1 MIVETDRLLLKSPHE
16 VAAQSVL
23 DYYRKNAEFLQE
35 YSPLR
40 EAGFYTESH
49 QMTLLTE
56 QKYAWQQDAGYRF
69 YLCRK
74 ENPEE
79 IIGTAA
85 LNQIVRGAFQSCFL
99 GYQLDSG
106 YLRQGY
112 MTEAINRIVQFAF
125 ETLALHR
132 IESNILPR
140 NLPSRGVAEKC
151 HFEAEGI
158 SPKYLQI
165 NGIWEDHIHYVIRN
179 KAME

>member
-1 MIVETDRLLLKSPHE
+1 MVIETNRLLLKSPHE

-35 YSPLR
+35 YSPIR
-40 EAGFYTESH
+40 NAGFYTEAH
-49 QMTLLTE
+49 HAALLAE
-56 QKYAWQQDAGYRF
+56 QERNWQRGTGYRF

-74 ENPEE
+74 ECPDHV
-79 IIGTAA
+79 IGTAA
-85 LNQIVRGAFQSCFL
+85 LNNIVRGAFQSCFL
-99 GYQLDSG
+99 GYQLDTDH
-106 YLRQGY
+106 LRQGY
-112 MTEAINRIVQFAF
+112 MTEAVNRIVQFAF

-132 IESNILPR
+132 IEANILPR

-151 HFEAEGI
+151 HFESEGI

-165 NGIWEDHIHYVIRN
+165 NGLWEDHIHYVIRN